1 MIKKIMASL
10 IIGSLFFF
18 IGCNRISNTVN
29 DNKELKESV
38 ESIYFNN
45 KIAISIAEE
54 YMEALKSNDLEKI
67 KRLSDKEVDKNII
80 ISPSKELEITGIKQV
95 GSAQLGNKTMFKF
108 YVTRTKEGEPKA
120 DLEQYYLEVRKTEE
134 GEYKVS
140 ELKSTELYS
149 VFLDKDKLKIRKDDD
164 VEINTLIDLKSI
176 PDKIYPKVNVIDVA
190 KVDVPKE
197 AFSAVEISFSGD
209 KVAIS
214 TYKGEDSYIGVVD
227 VEDAQETAA
236 KEGEDEGGKE
246 DEKNDDKTLGK
257 KITSLDVLNGCK
269 ISSLN
274 FSDDDGYVVVNYV
287 KGNGTRFKVYQSSGS
302 IVSLELDDIFAE
314 EEYNLIYERIQD
326 NNIIMNVTP
335 IIKSN
340 NTESGLIGRY
350 KISLKDFKLEKL

>member
-1 MIKKIMASL
+1 
-10 IIGSLFFF
+10 
-18 IGCNRISNTVN
+18 
-29 DNKELKESV
+29 
-38 ESIYFNN
+38 
-45 KIAISIAEE
+45 
-54 YMEALKSNDLEKI
+54 MEALKSNDLEKI

-227 VEDAQETAA
+227 VEDAQETAS

-257 KITSLDVLNGCK
+257 
-269 ISSLN
+269 
-274 FSDDDGYVVVNYV
+274 
-287 KGNGTRFKVYQSSGS
+287 NGTRFKVYQSGGS

>member
-1 MIKKIMASL
+1 
-10 IIGSLFFF
+10 
-18 IGCNRISNTVN
+18 
-29 DNKELKESV
+29 
-38 ESIYFNN
+38 
-45 KIAISIAEE
+45 
-54 YMEALKSNDLEKI
+54 MEALKSNDLEKI

-80 ISPSKELEITGIKQV
+80 ISPSKDLEITGIKQV

-214 TYKGEDSYIGVVD
+214 TYKDEDSYIGVVD

-257 KITSLDVLNGCK
+257 KITSLDV
-269 ISSLN
+269 
-274 FSDDDGYVVVNYV
+274 
-287 KGNGTRFKVYQSSGS
+287 KGNGTRFKVYQSGGS

>member
-1 MIKKIMASL
+1 
-10 IIGSLFFF
+10 
-18 IGCNRISNTVN
+18 
-29 DNKELKESV
+29 
-38 ESIYFNN
+38 
-45 KIAISIAEE
+45 
-54 YMEALKSNDLEKI
+54 MEALKSNDLEKI

-95 GSAQLGNKTMFKF
+95 GAAQLGNKTMFKF
-108 YVTRTKEGEPKA
+108 YVTRTKKGEPKA

-140 ELKSTELYS
+140 ELKSTELYN

-214 TYKGEDSYIGVVD
+214 TYKGEDSYVGVVE

-257 KITSLDVLNGCK
+257 KITSLDVLKGCK

-314 EEYNLIYERIQD
+314 DEYNLIYERIQD

>member
-1 MIKKIMASL
+1 M
-10 IIGSLFFF
+10 
-18 IGCNRISNTVN
+18 
-29 DNKELKESV
+29 
-38 ESIYFNN
+38 
-45 KIAISIAEE
+45 
-54 YMEALKSNDLEKI
+54 
-67 KRLSDKEVDKNII
+67 
-80 ISPSKELEITGIKQV
+80 
-95 GSAQLGNKTMFKF
+95 
-108 YVTRTKEGEPKA
+108 
-120 DLEQYYLEVRKTEE
+120 
-134 GEYKVS
+134 
-140 ELKSTELYS
+140 
-149 VFLDKDKLKIRKDDD
+149 
-164 VEINTLIDLKSI
+164 
-176 PDKIYPKVNVIDVA
+176 
-190 KVDVPKE
+190 PKE
-197 AFSAVEISFSGD
+197 AFSALEISFSGD

-214 TYKGEDSYIGVVD
+214 TYKGEDSYVGVVE

-246 DEKNDDKTLGK
+246 DEKSDDKTLGK
-257 KITSLDVLNGCK
+257 KITSLDVLKGCK

-314 EEYNLIYERIQD
+314 DEYNLIYERIQD

>member
-1 MIKKIMASL
+1 M
-10 IIGSLFFF
+10 
-18 IGCNRISNTVN
+18 
-29 DNKELKESV
+29 
-38 ESIYFNN
+38 
-45 KIAISIAEE
+45 
-54 YMEALKSNDLEKI
+54 
-67 KRLSDKEVDKNII
+67 
-80 ISPSKELEITGIKQV
+80 
-95 GSAQLGNKTMFKF
+95 
-108 YVTRTKEGEPKA
+108 
-120 DLEQYYLEVRKTEE
+120 
-134 GEYKVS
+134 
-140 ELKSTELYS
+140 
-149 VFLDKDKLKIRKDDD
+149 
-164 VEINTLIDLKSI
+164 
-176 PDKIYPKVNVIDVA
+176 
-190 KVDVPKE
+190 
-197 AFSAVEISFSGD
+197 
-209 KVAIS
+209 
-214 TYKGEDSYIGVVD
+214 VD

-287 KGNGTRFKVYQSSGS
+287 KGNGTRFKVYQSGGS

>member
-1 MIKKIMASL
+1 M
-10 IIGSLFFF
+10 
-18 IGCNRISNTVN
+18 
-29 DNKELKESV
+29 
-38 ESIYFNN
+38 
-45 KIAISIAEE
+45 
-54 YMEALKSNDLEKI
+54 
-67 KRLSDKEVDKNII
+67 
-80 ISPSKELEITGIKQV
+80 
-95 GSAQLGNKTMFKF
+95 
-108 YVTRTKEGEPKA
+108 
-120 DLEQYYLEVRKTEE
+120 
-134 GEYKVS
+134 
-140 ELKSTELYS
+140 
-149 VFLDKDKLKIRKDDD
+149 FLDKDKLKIRKDDD

-214 TYKGEDSYIGVVD
+214 TYKDEDSYIGVVD

-287 KGNGTRFKVYQSSGS
+287 KGNGTRFKVYQSGGS